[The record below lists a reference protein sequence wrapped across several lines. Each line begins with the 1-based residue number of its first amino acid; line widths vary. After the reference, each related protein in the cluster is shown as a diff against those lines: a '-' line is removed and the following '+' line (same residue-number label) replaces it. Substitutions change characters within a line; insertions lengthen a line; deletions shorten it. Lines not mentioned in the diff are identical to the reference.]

1 MCKKGVLA
9 HLMCKECK
17 KGVLTQRTDNLWV
30 CSRCAATWYVNFHG
44 KALRKIEAMRSVD
57 GTRDDIRA
65 AVPAAGV

>member
-1 MCKKGVLA
+1 
-9 HLMCKECK
+9 MCKECK

-30 CSRCAATWYVNFHG
+30 CNRCAATWYVNFHG